1 MRSKTALLMS
11 TTTAVAV
18 GATTSLI
25 TFNNLIAAATT
36 TAFQF
41 QSSASAARTLTS
53 SIIRNPGAAAVNK
66 KRISTKIWIW
76 LRQCRRFHSHAI
88 RYTNKKED
96 YEVESR
102 ARNVGNSGSTGSNG
116 CNDTAAKMLGCMHPV
131 TVPDKEGTEKKSSTE
146 RIQIIQHESYGKK
159 KNLPFDTPTNE
170 W

>member
-1 MRSKTALLMS
+1 MK

-66 KRISTKIWIW
+66 KRISTKI
-76 LRQCRRFHSHAI
+76 
-88 RYTNKKED
+88 
-96 YEVESR
+96 
-102 ARNVGNSGSTGSNG
+102 
-116 CNDTAAKMLGCMHPV
+116 
-131 TVPDKEGTEKKSSTE
+131 
-146 RIQIIQHESYGKK
+146 
-159 KNLPFDTPTNE
+159 
-170 W
+170 